1 MTVLWKMQRCLKF
14 QSQSKI
20 LEKKVLFII
29 FSVVLISISPQVFGE
44 DELDALLEKENGV
57 LIEQQKIIFEMG
69 RHSDVHVK
77 HVIETGAWNPDRPRI
92 IEILPGMHSNLTIVD
107 EDGDTYGVGYDGDTF
122 EESKYII
129 LRQKLGNYDLIAGYD
144 LKNFMELEN
153 GLWKKNIHSTN
164 DILVMFEE
172 DMELIFANSRPVD
185 IREAKG
191 INCIGCGI
199 TIEYFENNDTIKKE
213 ILFVEQKY
221 EIEVSANEEI
231 SEFKFFGGG
240 SNILNFDVTDVDQLF
255 VLKIPLELFKNPFDV
270 YLTEKDDMELDQLD
284 KIRKTEFA
292 QDETHVSLSFRTN
305 SEGTISVLGATPEEH
320 QAKLDQIEWMKEN
333 AVASTKIE
341 EKKGVALPI
350 PGTKAASELAEKMSD
365 TNDGEETTLSFAD
378 ELKQGQRQDSGDD
391 MTIIVIIS
399 GIIVAIIIGGAL
411 LKLKKNK

>member
-1 MTVLWKMQRCLKF
+1 M
-14 QSQSKI
+14 
-20 LEKKVLFII
+20 EKKVLIII
-29 FSVVLISISPQVFGE
+29 FSVVLVSFTPQVFA
-44 DELDALLEKENGV
+44 DENLDALLERQNAV

-77 HVIETGAWNPDRPRI
+77 HVIETGTWNPDRPRI
-92 IEILPGMHSNLTIVD
+92 IEIIPGMHSNLTIAD
-107 EDGDTYGVGYDGDTF
+107 EDGDSYGIGFDGETF

-129 LRQKLGNYDLIAGYD
+129 LRQKLGNYDLIAEYD

-153 GLWKKNIHSTN
+153 GLWKKEILSTN
-164 DILVMFEE
+164 DILVMFED

-185 IREAKG
+185 IRDAKG

-199 TIEYFENNDTIKKE
+199 TIEYFKNNETIKKE
-213 ILFVEQKY
+213 ILFSEQKY
-221 EIEVSANEEI
+221 EIEVSSNKEI

-240 SNILNFDVTDVDQLF
+240 SDILNFDVTDVDQLF

-320 QAKLDQIEWMKEN
+320 QTKLDQIEWMKEN
-333 AVASTKIE
+333 TVKSKPQV
-341 EKKGVALPI
+341 EKEKGVALPI
-350 PGTKAASELAEKMSD
+350 PGTKAAEELAAQMNEK
-365 TNDGEETTLSFAD
+365 NDAEEQTLSFAD
-378 ELKQGQRQDSGDD
+378 ELKQDQIQNSENDI
-391 MTIIVIIS
+391 T
-399 GIIVAIIIGGAL
+399 IVAIIAGIIAAAVIAVVV
-411 LKLKKNK
+411 LKLKKK

>member
-1 MTVLWKMQRCLKF
+1 MEKRYFF
-14 QSQSKI
+14 QSD
-20 LEKKVLFII
+20 VII
-29 FSVVLISISPQVFGE
+29 MVE
-44 DELDALLEKENGV
+44 D
-57 LIEQQKIIFEMG
+57 
-69 RHSDVHVK
+69 
-77 HVIETGAWNPDRPRI
+77 
-92 IEILPGMHSNLTIVD
+92 
-107 EDGDTYGVGYDGDTF
+107 
-122 EESKYII
+122 
-129 LRQKLGNYDLIAGYD
+129 
-144 LKNFMELEN
+144 
-153 GLWKKNIHSTN
+153 
-164 DILVMFEE
+164 DI
-172 DMELIFANSRPVD
+172 ELIFVNSRPIDVSD
-185 IREAKG
+185 AKG
-191 INCIGCGI
+191 INCIGCQL
-199 TIEYFENNDTIKKE
+199 TLEYFKNDEMIKKE
-213 ILFVEQKY
+213 ILFNEQKY
-221 EIEVSANEEI
+221 EINFLSNKEI
-231 SEFKFFGGG
+231 TELKFFGGG
-240 SNILNFDVTDVDQLF
+240 SEILNFDVTDSDQLF
-255 VLKIPLELFKNPFDV
+255 ILKIPLELFKNPFDV

-305 SEGTISVLGATPEEH
+305 SEGTISVLGATLKEH